1 MQLRFQKCLL
11 SDLDALVEISKRTFV
26 EAFEKDNDPEDFKT
40 YIDKAFEKRN
50 IASELKHSD
59 SSFYFVYK
67 DEQLRGYFKLNV
79 ENAQTDIKSEES
91 MELERIYVLQKF
103 QGQRIG
109 EHILQETIELASQ
122 LKKKYIWLGVWEKN
136 TAAIRFYQKHGFL
149 KFGTHPYY
157 IGKDEQTDWLM
168 RYDLTN
174 FPKD

>member
-1 MQLRFQKCLL
+1 MQLRFQKCSLA
-11 SDLDALVEISKRTFV
+11 DLDNLVEISRRTFE
-26 EAFEKDNDPEDFKT
+26 EAFEKDNDPEDFKS
-40 YIDKAFEKRN
+40 YIDKAFEKSN
-50 IASELKHSD
+50 IASELKNSS

-67 DEQLRGYFKLNV
+67 EGHLTGYFKLNV

-91 MELERIYVLQKF
+91 IELERIYVLQQF

-109 EHILQETIELASQ
+109 EHILQEAVKLASQ
-122 LKKKYIWLGVWEKN
+122 LKKKYMWLGVWKKN
-136 TAAIRFYQKHGFL
+136 TDAIRFYQKHGFV